1 MDDVW
6 KPPSYESRQ
15 PASAPYVWPHSS
27 AAGRAGSRVPLLVAL
42 GFAVAGMVL
51 AAVSILVTGGGT
63 ADYQTWRQ
71 QSRAMEPTY
80 PEGSEV
86 TVRPVD
92 GSGVRRGDVVLF
104 SARDWGA
111 DSVFMMRVI
120 GVGGDHVVI
129 DETGT
134 RVSVNGKILRE
145 PYLSKDDPAFGPPV
159 DVTVPANRLF
169 LLGDDRNIAADS
181 RAHPSEHSGTI
192 ARSAVIGMA
201 VDHASVPSPDRLW
214 TWVGAAMAAVGL
226 VAAAV
231 VATVRHRRTRLTQW
245 I

>member
-1 MDDVW
+1 LV
-6 KPPSYESRQ
+6 
-15 PASAPYVWPHSS
+15 
-27 AAGRAGSRVPLLVAL
+27 VAL
-42 GFAVAGMVL
+42 AVTVAGMVL
-51 AAVSILVTGGGT
+51 AAVSILATGGET
-63 ADYQTWRQ
+63 ADYRTWHQ

-80 PEGSEV
+80 PEGSDV
-86 TVRPVD
+86 TVRPID

-104 SARDWGA
+104 NARDWGA
-111 DSVFMMRVI
+111 DSVFMMRVVA
-120 GVGGDHVVI
+120 VGGDQVVI

-145 PYLSKDDPAFGPPV
+145 PYVVEHGGFASPV

-169 LLGDDRNIAADS
+169 LLGDHRDIAADS
-181 RAHPSEHSGTI
+181 RARISEHSGTI
-192 ARSAVIGMA
+192 ARSAVVGIA

-214 TWVGAAMAAVGL
+214 MWVGAATAAAGL

-231 VATVRHRRTRLTQW
+231 AATVRRRRTGVTQR